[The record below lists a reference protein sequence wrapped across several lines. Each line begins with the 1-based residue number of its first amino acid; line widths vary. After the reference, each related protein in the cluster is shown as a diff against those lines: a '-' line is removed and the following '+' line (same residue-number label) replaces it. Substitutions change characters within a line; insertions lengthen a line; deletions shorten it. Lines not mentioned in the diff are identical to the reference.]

1 MTLHITINDQTEQA
15 LRHQAAAQGQDLAA
29 YQRETLERLADAEQE
44 EELDSEKT
52 S

>member
-15 LRHQAAAQGQDLAA
+15 LRHQAAAQGQDLAS
-29 YQRETLERLADAEQE
+29 YLRETLERLADAELE
-44 EELDSEKT
+44 VEWASEKT